1 MWISSGRRLVIISCG
16 IAEDFP
22 VGGRVD
28 VGEGFWLELCV
39 GSLIDEYRTHAFRKV
54 GLPADVFAEW
64 NFERE
69 FVADV
74 GLGAGGGDEFEG
86 GHDGGGAGVGDVL
99 VDEVAEFSGEMVVD
113 FVPGGVAEGGLDIV
127 NIGFELW
134 VFRWGFL
141 VCGECLVDAVLDDIA
156 VKGVKILTGNVVGGE
171 TGVEHV
177 DGVEPVAG
185 DGEEPGHGRGFST
198 ICSHHVLHHV
208 GHAHIW
214 HESDG
219 HFGHG
224 GQGVFRDDAVAAVS
238 GNTEAPA
245 HGDAVDKRNVGFGE
259 VGDIAVHDVFGGEE
273 FVGAFG
279 CAGKQVFPGEPHVAA
294 GAEGFGRIGVNE
306 YLGDLRVRRPF
317 GQVLVDD
324 AHHIG
329 GEGIERPGPVEFQN
343 PGGVLLPG
351 DNKLVGHGTSVPQW
365 SPQRGACGKS
375 MHRPNTLWKKLF
387 CRTLQGIG
395 Y

>member
-1 MWISSGRRLVIISCG
+1 VWISSGRRLVIISCG
-16 IAEDFP
+16 IAEDFA

-39 GSLIDEYRTHAFRKV
+39 GSLVDEYRTHAFRKV
-54 GLPADVFAEW
+54 GLPADVFTEW

-86 GHDGGGAGVGDVL
+86 GNDGGGAGVGDVL
-99 VDEVAEFSGEMVVD
+99 VDEVAEFPGEVVVD
-113 FVPGGVAEGGLDIV
+113 FVPGGVTERGLDIV

-141 VCGECLVDAVLDDIA
+141 VCGECLVDTVLDDIA
-156 VKGVKILTGNVVGGE
+156 VEGVKVLVGNVVGGE
-171 TGVEHV
+171 ASVEHV
-177 DGVEPVAG
+177 GGVEPVAG

-208 GHAHIW
+208 RHAHIG

-224 GQGVFRDDAVAAVS
+224 GQGILRDDAVAAVG
-238 GNTEAPA
+238 GNAEATA
-245 HGDAVDKRNVGFGE
+245 HGDAVDKRNVGFRK

-273 FVGAFG
+273 FVGEFG
-279 CAGKQVFPGEPHVAA
+279 RAGKQVFPGEPHVAA
-294 GAEGFGRIGVNE
+294 GAESFGRIGVNE
-306 YLGDLRVRRPF
+306 HLGNLRVRSPF
-317 GQVLVDD
+317 GQMPIND
-324 AHHIG
+324 AHHVG
-329 GEGIERPGPVEFQN
+329 GEGIKRPGPVEFEN
-343 PGGVLLPG
+343 PGGVFLPG
-351 DNKLVGHGTSVPQW
+351 DNKLVGHGTSFPQW
-365 SPQRGACGKS
+365 SPRRGACGKS
-375 MHRPNTLWKKLF
+375 MHMPNALWKKLF